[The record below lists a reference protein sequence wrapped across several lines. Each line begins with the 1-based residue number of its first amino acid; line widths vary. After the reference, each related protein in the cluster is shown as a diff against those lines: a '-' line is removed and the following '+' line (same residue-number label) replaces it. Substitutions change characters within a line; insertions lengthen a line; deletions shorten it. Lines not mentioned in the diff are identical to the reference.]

1 LEQQKLNKDDS
12 EKFGDL
18 SLQPQT
24 NFIGPNPAILKNQS
38 AMLVG
43 KLVGRVPSISARP
56 NGSQSD
62 EDDHLVDP
70 KDLETE

>member
-1 LEQQKLNKDDS
+1 
-12 EKFGDL
+12 
-18 SLQPQT
+18 
-24 NFIGPNPAILKNQS
+24 
-38 AMLVG
+38 MLVG